1 MASLKA
7 RLADLA
13 TAVGADIKAL
23 QASSL
28 VGPAGPAGPAG
39 ATGETGPAGPVQIT
53 VSATAPVNPT
63 LNQLWFD
70 TSA

>member
-1 MASLKA
+1 MATLES
-7 RLADLA
+7 RL
-13 TAVGADIKAL
+13 TAVVQAIGADVKAL

>member
-1 MASLKA
+1 MATRRPLVVVNGRVKE
-7 RLADLA
+7 LPVADLLPDGIGA
-13 TAVGADIKAL
+13 T
-23 QASSL
+23 
-28 VGPAGPAGPAG
+28 GPAGPTG
-39 ATGETGPAGPVQIT
+39 ATGATGPAGPVQIT